1 MVMCLF
7 KLQELSDERL
17 GYTVDDDACK
27 KTVQEP
33 ARTFSPGLEPSS
45 GPSFVP
51 FGGSFPIDAVCG
63 DPTKISQALM
73 MKVGVE
79 VMQEELL
86 QFKDSEGDSCMEL
99 SQTVAQWVYKQEEG
113 IDYDEVF
120 APIAR
125 VESNQNFQKKSIS
138 GKKALYGLLKI
149 LELVKEKEDGIF
161 ISQDKY
167 VGEILKKFGFFSIRS
182 ARTPMETHKALTKD
196 EDGKD
201 VDVHLYSSAK
211 SFLLKCSKGQPKLG
225 LWYLKDS
232 PLILEAFSDS
242 DYAGASLDGNST
254 TEDVK
259 TIFLLVLRQRFM
271 LTMSVL
277 ICGSQN
283 LFYHFT
289 NSYRIRINFIR
300 DSYEKRLIE
309 MVKIHTDYNVADLL
323 TKVVDVTSVG
333 YTPHNKWSSIH
344 HVYRQERI
352 GYSRANGNW
361 TRTRRIGIRIPQSDV
376 PTSVADEAIIK
387 EMHDGLVRATT
398 TASSLE
404 AEQGSGTLRPERVLT
419 CQNEP
424 PLENGNNISKWS
436 RVLKHK
442 EDGQFNLLD
451 SQRLWKDKV
460 SDDEDIF
467 PDRMRIMKKLH
478 KIRLTLAETLL
489 NIKRSA
495 AKEQAQ
501 ILQDEVYAKQV
512 EAQWIVDEERIPQEA
527 KQTDE
532 REKVINWNDPD
543 VLSSKKTRG
552 SKKKTLAR
560 KRLEDKGKVKKGAK
574 ERQNMRKE
582 KEELKAL
589 LDLGSLRKRIFYGKN
604 EFFGVY

>member
-182 ARTPMETHKALTKD
+182 VSTPMETHKALTKD
-196 EDGKD
+196 EDGED

-259 TIFLLVLRQRFM
+259 TIFLLVLRIFSII
-271 LTMSVL
+271 LP
-277 ICGSQN
+277 IAIG
-283 LFYHFT
+283 FGHH
-289 NSYRIRINFIR
+289 FIR
-300 DSYEKRLIE
+300 DSCEKRLIE

-323 TKVVDVTSVG
+323 TKAFDMTRRIYMMASLLILLGLVDTAGTNVSTA
-333 YTPHNKWSSIH
+333 KAQ
-344 HVYRQERI
+344 QERI
-352 GYSRANGNW
+352 AIPGQMATGKEFSNPLMADSLPK
-361 TRTRRIGIRIPQSDV
+361 TILPTKAFGI
-376 PTSVADEAIIK
+376 T
-387 EMHDGLVRATT
+387 
-398 TASSLE
+398 
-404 AEQGSGTLRPERVLT
+404 
-419 CQNEP
+419 
-424 PLENGNNISKWS
+424 
-436 RVLKHK
+436 
-442 EDGQFNLLD
+442 
-451 SQRLWKDKV
+451 
-460 SDDEDIF
+460 
-467 PDRMRIMKKLH
+467 
-478 KIRLTLAETLL
+478 
-489 NIKRSA
+489 
-495 AKEQAQ
+495 
-501 ILQDEVYAKQV
+501 
-512 EAQWIVDEERIPQEA
+512 
-527 KQTDE
+527 
-532 REKVINWNDPD
+532 
-543 VLSSKKTRG
+543 
-552 SKKKTLAR
+552 
-560 KRLEDKGKVKKGAK
+560 
-574 ERQNMRKE
+574 
-582 KEELKAL
+582 
-589 LDLGSLRKRIFYGKN
+589 
-604 EFFGVY
+604 